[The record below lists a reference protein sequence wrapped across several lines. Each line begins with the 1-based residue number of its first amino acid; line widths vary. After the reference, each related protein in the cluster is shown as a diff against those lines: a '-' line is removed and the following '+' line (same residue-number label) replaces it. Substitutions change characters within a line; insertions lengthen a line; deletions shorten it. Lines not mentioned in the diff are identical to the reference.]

1 MRPGA
6 PNRAFIKFILVI
18 HTIKYEL
25 HTTNFFPPQIHTMKY
40 ELLLWIVIHQIHTS
54 NSYYKVWKKITCSAI
69 YVIFFQKKNR
79 PPLNPPTP
87 PEPPSQPPPP
97 PNLLSTSTPPPPP
110 LGLEPTTLCV
120 VDWCLRP
127 LGHRGC
133 YKSRQEFIYIRFIC
147 RRFNSYFKIH
157 TNKYEFLKY
166 ENIILKIFQSIKL

>member
-69 YVIFFQKKNR
+69 YVIFFQKKSR
-79 PPLNPPTP
+79 PLLNPPTP

-133 YKSRQEFIYIRFIC
+133 YKSRQEFIYIRFIWSMNY
-147 RRFNSYFKIH
+147 RSMNFKYELQIFENSYFKSM
-157 TNKYEFLKY
+157 NF
-166 ENIILKIFQSIKL
+166 

>member
-1 MRPGA
+1 M
-6 PNRAFIKFILVI
+6 NCYYELLFIKFILVI
-18 HTIKYEL
+18 HTIKYEKNYL
-25 HTTNFFPPQIHTMKY
+25 QRHLCHFF
-40 ELLLWIVIHQIHTS
+40 S
-54 NSYYKVWKKITCSAI
+54 
-69 YVIFFQKKNR
+69 KKNR

>member
-1 MRPGA
+1 M
-6 PNRAFIKFILVI
+6 NCYYELLFIKFILVI
-18 HTIKYEL
+18 HTIKYEKKL
-25 HTTNFFPPQIHTMKY
+25 PAAPSMSFF
-40 ELLLWIVIHQIHTS
+40 
-54 NSYYKVWKKITCSAI
+54 
-69 YVIFFQKKNR
+69 FKKNR
-79 PPLNPPTP
+79 PPLNPPTL
-87 PEPPSQPPPP
+87 PEPLSQPPPP

>member
-1 MRPGA
+1 M
-6 PNRAFIKFILVI
+6 NCYYELLFIKFILVI
-18 HTIKYEL
+18 HTIKYEKKL
-25 HTTNFFPPQIHTMKY
+25 PAAPSMSFF
-40 ELLLWIVIHQIHTS
+40 
-54 NSYYKVWKKITCSAI
+54 
-69 YVIFFQKKNR
+69 FKKNR

-157 TNKYEFLKY
+157 TNKYELLKY

>member
-1 MRPGA
+1 
-6 PNRAFIKFILVI
+6 
-18 HTIKYEL
+18 
-25 HTTNFFPPQIHTMKY
+25 MKY

-69 YVIFFQKKNR
+69 YVIFFQNKNR

-133 YKSRQEFIYIRFIC
+133 YKSRQEFIYIRFIWSILIHTY
-147 RRFNSYFKIH
+147 NSYCIVWILSMNYKFLKIH
-157 TNKYEFLKY
+157 TLKVWFFKVWKYNFESFSKY
-166 ENIILKIFQSIKL
+166 

>member
-1 MRPGA
+1 M
-6 PNRAFIKFILVI
+6 NCYYELLFIKFILVI
-18 HTIKYEL
+18 HTIKYEKKL
-25 HTTNFFPPQIHTMKY
+25 PAAPSMSFFFK
-40 ELLLWIVIHQIHTS
+40 
-54 NSYYKVWKKITCSAI
+54 
-69 YVIFFQKKNR
+69 KKNR

>member
-1 MRPGA
+1 MKKNYLQRH
-6 PNRAFIKFILVI
+6 LC
-18 HTIKYEL
+18 H
-25 HTTNFFPPQIHTMKY
+25 FF
-40 ELLLWIVIHQIHTS
+40 S
-54 NSYYKVWKKITCSAI
+54 
-69 YVIFFQKKNR
+69 KKNR
-79 PPLNPPTP
+79 PPLNPPIP
-87 PEPPSQPPPP
+87 PEPPSQPLPP

>member
-1 MRPGA
+1 MM
-6 PNRAFIKFILVI
+6 
-18 HTIKYEL
+18 
-25 HTTNFFPPQIHTMKY
+25 TTKHPLQIHTMKY

-166 ENIILKIFQSIKL
+166 ENIILKFFQSIKL

>member
-1 MRPGA
+1 M
-6 PNRAFIKFILVI
+6 NFQYELLFIKFILVI
-18 HTIKYEL
+18 HTIKYEQKIPAAPSMS
-25 HTTNFFPPQIHTMKY
+25 FFFKKKQTSPEPPD
-40 ELLLWIVIHQIHTS
+40 
-54 NSYYKVWKKITCSAI
+54 
-69 YVIFFQKKNR
+69 
-79 PPLNPPTP
+79 P

>member
-1 MRPGA
+1 M
-6 PNRAFIKFILVI
+6 NCYYELLFIKFILVI
-18 HTIKYEL
+18 HTIKYE
-25 HTTNFFPPQIHTMKY
+25 
-40 ELLLWIVIHQIHTS
+40 
-54 NSYYKVWKKITCSAI
+54 KKIPAAPSMS
-69 YVIFFQKKNR
+69 FFFKKKIDL
-79 PPLNPPTP
+79 PWTP
-87 PEPPSQPPPP
+87 RPPSQPPPP

>member
-1 MRPGA
+1 
-6 PNRAFIKFILVI
+6 
-18 HTIKYEL
+18 
-25 HTTNFFPPQIHTMKY
+25 MKY

-69 YVIFFQKKNR
+69 YVIFFQKKYR

>member
-1 MRPGA
+1 M
-6 PNRAFIKFILVI
+6 NCYYELLFIKFILVI
-18 HTIKYEL
+18 HTIKYEKKL
-25 HTTNFFPPQIHTMKY
+25 PAAPSMSFFFK
-40 ELLLWIVIHQIHTS
+40 
-54 NSYYKVWKKITCSAI
+54 
-69 YVIFFQKKNR
+69 KKNR

-157 TNKYEFLKY
+157 TNKYELLKY

>member
-1 MRPGA
+1 M
-6 PNRAFIKFILVI
+6 KFFV
-18 HTIKYEL
+18 Y
-25 HTTNFFPPQIHTMKY
+25 NFR
-40 ELLLWIVIHQIHTS
+40 IVWRNFQGEKRFHEIFRIGLFLTFWPTV
-54 NSYYKVWKKITCSAI
+54 YYKVWKKNTCSAI
-69 YVIFFQKKNR
+69 YVIFFQKKVDLPR
-79 PPLNPPTP
+79 TPRSPL
-87 PEPPSQPPPP
+87 EPSSQPPPP

>member
-1 MRPGA
+1 M
-6 PNRAFIKFILVI
+6 NCYYELLFIKFILVI
-18 HTIKYEL
+18 HTIKYEKKL
-25 HTTNFFPPQIHTMKY
+25 PAAPSMSFFFKKKQTSPEPPD
-40 ELLLWIVIHQIHTS
+40 
-54 NSYYKVWKKITCSAI
+54 
-69 YVIFFQKKNR
+69 
-79 PPLNPPTP
+79 P